1 MWKRVNMWAAQ
12 VEKKL
17 ASEILALWTLAQ
29 WLCSEPRLVFQGWL
43 ITDQLWR
50 DPTCLGQRKQKHWL
64 WMGRTWQIQISLF
77 FWDKYHTGGFP
88 GGSVVKDLPAN
99 AEDMGSI
106 PRLGRS
112 PGEGHGNPLQYSYL
126 EIPWT
131 EEPGGLLSMGLQRV
145 RHDWA
150 TKHSTEQRDFISIH

>member
-50 DPTCLGQRKQKHWL
+50 DHTCLGQRKQKHWL
-64 WMGRTWQIQISLF
+64 WMGRTWQIQIFLF

-88 GGSVVKDLPAN
+88 GGSVVKDLPVN
-99 AEDMGSI
+99 AKDASLI
-106 PRLGRS
+106 PWSGRS
-112 PGEGHGNPLQYSYL
+112 PGGGNGNPLQYSCL
-126 EIPWT
+126 ENSMDRGTWWVTNTFTFTYFWPI
-131 EEPGGLLSMGLQRV
+131 LLLQTPTFL
-145 RHDWA
+145 WL
-150 TKHSTEQRDFISIH
+150 